1 MGSVCLAQLG
11 ERSLPIPEVC
21 GSNPVIGKIYWTFV
35 YCQLCIEKTKINKK
49 RGREW
54 PIFLR
59 KIQNMGSSFKSFHS
73 RGGMSCLAKHV
84 FLNGPSPASF
94 SFIFGL
100 FNKQYITIFTANQ
113 CEKSQSSIQRRDS
126 NPRPLEHESSPIT
139 TRQGRLSG
147 KICLL
152 CLRKGK
158 DMW

>member
-1 MGSVCLAQLG
+1 MFVWLSWESGRFQYQ
-11 ERSLPIPEVC
+11 RSAVRIQSSAKFIEHLFTV
-21 GSNPVIGKIYWTFV
+21 N
-35 YCQLCIEKTKINKK
+35 CIEKTKINKK

>member
-1 MGSVCLAQLG
+1 
-11 ERSLPIPEVC
+11 
-21 GSNPVIGKIYWTFV
+21 
-35 YCQLCIEKTKINKK
+35 
-49 RGREW
+49 
-54 PIFLR
+54 
-59 KIQNMGSSFKSFHS
+59 MGSSFKSFHS

-113 CEKSQSSIQRRDS
+113 CEKSQSSIRRRDS

-158 DMW
+158 DMWQVGRQVGSPVYLKSATMLPSSALASVSCNHVTWSNLTLARPWRPNNNK